1 MTSLRAW
8 LVCSE
13 MQAALAAGSL
23 SIGRSFRLLDRTPP
37 DRHRLLNPRL
47 YLVEIIRNRYDLYV
61 LITPTDH
68 VAHTPAALV
77 FQLHI
82 G

>member
-1 MTSLRAW
+1 MFGDAGRARCR
-8 LVCSE
+8 LVKH
-13 MQAALAAGSL
+13 
-23 SIGRSFRLLDRTPP
+23 GRSFRLLDRTHP

-47 YLVEIIRNRYDLYV
+47 YLVEIIRNRYDLCV
-61 LITPTDH
+61 LTTPTDH